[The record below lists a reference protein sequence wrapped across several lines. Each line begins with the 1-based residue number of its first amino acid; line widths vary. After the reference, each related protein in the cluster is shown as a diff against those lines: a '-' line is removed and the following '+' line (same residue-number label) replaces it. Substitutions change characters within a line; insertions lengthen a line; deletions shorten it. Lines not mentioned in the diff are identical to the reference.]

1 MGREIGSEV
10 LLKVALVGFG
20 TVGQSVARILCARTD
35 SGLALT
41 HMANRNVER
50 KRVDWVPPE
59 VVWTDDF
66 ERVAASDADVVLELI
81 GGVDPAAAWIR
92 RALEAGKSVVT
103 ANKQV
108 VAQCGEGLIALAREQ
123 RRHLLFEAAVAGGIP
138 VVRGLRE
145 GLAGDR
151 LVRAE
156 GVLNGTCNYI
166 LTRMANARLSFAAG
180 LAEAQELGY
189 AEADP
194 SADIDGA
201 DARAK
206 LAILALVGL
215 ERRLDVEAVPVAS
228 IREIDPI
235 DFVYAGRLGCTIRQ
249 VARAE
254 LLPGGERV
262 LAFVRPALVPL
273 ASMLARIEGNQNIV
287 VVEGAFG
294 GETSFSG
301 AGAGGGPTAV
311 AVVSD
316 LEAIARGTAGHRA
329 DWPVARPA
337 EAVERDFEAPHYAR
351 FIVADRPGIIA
362 ALADVFSRHGVN
374 VDAVLQEP
382 GWSKAELPFVVTLER
397 CSSSAVNDAL
407 AEIVSFD
414 FHARPPVWMPI
425 LARGSGRT

>member
-1 MGREIGSEV
+1 M
-10 LLKVALVGFG
+10 LKVAVAGFG
-20 TVGQSVARILCARTD
+20 TVGQAVARILCGGTASR
-35 SGLALT
+35 LALT
-41 HMANRNVER
+41 HVANRRIER

-59 VVWTDDF
+59 VVWTADF
-66 ERVAASDADVVLELI
+66 EEVLASDADVVVELI
-81 GGVDPAAAWIR
+81 GGLEPAADWIR
-92 RALEAGKSVVT
+92 RALAAGKSVVT

-108 VAQCGEGLIALAREQ
+108 IAQCGEELLALARAQ
-123 RRHLLFEAAVAGGIP
+123 GRHLLFEAAVAGGIP

-166 LTRMANARLSFAAG
+166 LTRMADAQVSFAAG

-194 SADIDGA
+194 SDDLDGA

-215 ERRLDVEAVPVAS
+215 RRRIDAGAVPLGS
-228 IREIDPI
+228 IRAVEPI
-235 DFVYAGRLGCTIRQ
+235 DFAYSRRLGCTIRQ

-254 LLPGGERV
+254 LVAGGGDV

-273 ASMLARIEGNQNIV
+273 ASMLARIEGNQNLV
-287 VVEGAFG
+287 VVEGEFG
-294 GETSFSG
+294 GETSFAG

-316 LEAIARGTAGHRA
+316 LEAVARGDALVREG
-329 DWPVARPA
+329 WPAAAPA
-337 EAVERDFEAPHYAR
+337 EVAHEFEAPHYLR
-351 FIVADRPGIIA
+351 FVVSDRPGIIA
-362 ALADVFSRHGVN
+362 SLADVFSRHGVN

-382 GWSKAELPFVVTLER
+382 GWAKSELPFVVTLER
-397 CSSSAVNDAL
+397 CGAAAVARAL
-407 AEIVSFD
+407 VEIETFD
-414 FHARPPVWMPI
+414 FHARRPVWMPI
-425 LARGSGRT
+425 LASGGGRP

>member
-1 MGREIGSEV
+1 M
-10 LLKVALVGFG
+10 LKVALVGFG
-20 TVGQSVARILCARTD
+20 TVGQSVARILCTRTD
-35 SGLALT
+35 SGLGLT
-41 HMANRNVER
+41 HIANRRVER
-50 KRVDWVPPE
+50 KRVDWVPPD
-59 VVWTDDF
+59 VIWTDDF
-66 ERVAASDADVVLELI
+66 EQVVASDADVVVELI
-81 GGVDPAAAWIR
+81 GGVAPAADWIR
-92 RALEAGKSVVT
+92 RALAAGKSVVT

-108 VAQCGEGLIALAREQ
+108 IAQCGAELLALADEQ

-166 LTRMANARLSFAAG
+166 LTRMADAQVSFAAG

-194 SADIDGA
+194 SADLDGA

-206 LAILALVGL
+206 LAILSLVGL
-215 ERRLDVEAVPVAS
+215 HRRIDVEAVPLAS

-235 DFVYAGRLGCTIRQ
+235 DFVYARRLGCTIRQ

-254 LLPGGERV
+254 LLADDRRV
-262 LAFVRPALVPL
+262 LAFVRPALVSL
-273 ASMLARIEGNQNIV
+273 TSMLARIEGNQNIV

-316 LEAIARGTAGHRA
+316 LEAIARADAGGHPG
-329 DWPVARPA
+329 WPAALPA
-337 EAVERDFEAPHYAR
+337 EAVEREFEAPHYAR

-362 ALADVFSRHGVN
+362 SLADVFSRHGVN

-397 CSSSAVNDAL
+397 CSSAAVNDAL
-407 AEIVSFD
+407 TEIESFD
-414 FHARPPVWMPI
+414 FHARRPVRMPI
-425 LARGSGRT
+425 LASEGGRK

>member
-1 MGREIGSEV
+1 M
-10 LLKVALVGFG
+10 LKVALVGFG
-20 TVGQSVARILCARTD
+20 TVGQSVARILCTRTD
-35 SGLALT
+35 SGLRLT
-41 HMANRNVER
+41 HIANRRVER
-50 KRVDWVPPE
+50 KRVDWVPAD

-66 ERVAASDADVVLELI
+66 EQVVASDADVVVELI
-81 GGVDPAAAWIR
+81 GGVDPAADWIR
-92 RALEAGKSVVT
+92 RALTAGKSVVT

-108 VAQCGEGLIALAREQ
+108 IAQCGAALLALADEQ

-151 LVRAE
+151 LVRTQ

-166 LTRMANARLSFAAG
+166 LTRMADAQVSFAAG

-194 SADIDGA
+194 SADLDGA

-206 LAILALVGL
+206 LAILSLVGL
-215 ERRLDVEAVPVAS
+215 HRRIDVEAIPLAS
-228 IREIDPI
+228 IREVDPI
-235 DFVYAGRLGCTIRQ
+235 DFVYARRLGCTIRQ

-254 LLPGGERV
+254 LLPDDRRV

-273 ASMLARIEGNQNIV
+273 TSMLARIEGNQNIV

-316 LEAIARGTAGHRA
+316 LEAIARADAGGNPG
-329 DWPVARPA
+329 WPAAPSA
-337 EAVERDFEAPHYAR
+337 EAVEREFEAPHYAR

-362 ALADVFSRHGVN
+362 SLAEVFSRHGVN

-382 GWSKAELPFVVTLER
+382 GWSKAELPFVVTLEP
-397 CSSSAVNDAL
+397 CSSAAVNDAL
-407 AEIVSFD
+407 TEIESFD
-414 FHARPPVWMPI
+414 FHARRPVWMPI
-425 LARGSGRT
+425 LASEGGRK

>member
-1 MGREIGSEV
+1 M
-10 LLKVALVGFG
+10 LKVALVGFG
-20 TVGQSVARILCARTD
+20 TVGQSVARILCSRPAA
-35 SGLALT
+35 GLALT
-41 HMANRNVER
+41 HIANRRVER
-50 KRVDWVPPE
+50 KRVGWVPPD
-59 VVWTDDF
+59 VIWTDDF
-66 ERVAASDADVVLELI
+66 EQVVSSDADVVVELI
-81 GGVDPAAAWIR
+81 GGVDPAAEWIR
-92 RALEAGKSVVT
+92 RALAAGKSVVT

-108 VAQCGEGLIALAREQ
+108 IAQCGEGLLALARDQ

-151 LVRAE
+151 LVRVE

-166 LTRMANARLSFAAG
+166 LTRMADAQVSFAAG
-180 LAEAQELGY
+180 LSEAQELGY

-194 SADIDGA
+194 SADLDGA

-215 ERRLDVEAVPVAS
+215 HRRIDVEAVPLAS

-235 DFVYAGRLGCTIRQ
+235 DFVYARRLGCAIRQ

-254 LLPGGERV
+254 LLADERL

-273 ASMLARIEGNQNIV
+273 TSNLARVEGNQNTV

-294 GETSFSG
+294 GEASFSG

-311 AVVSD
+311 SVVSD
-316 LEAIARGTAGHRA
+316 LEAIKRA
-329 DWPVARPA
+329 DAARHAGWPTASSA
-337 EAVERDFEAPHYAR
+337 MEVEREFEAPHYAR

-362 ALADVFSRHGVN
+362 SLADVFSRHGVN

-382 GWSKAELPFVVTLER
+382 GWSKSELPFVVTLER
-397 CSSSAVNDAL
+397 CSSAVVSDAL
-407 AEIVSFD
+407 TEIVSFD
-414 FHARPPVWMPI
+414 FHARRPVWMPI
-425 LARGSGRT
+425 LASGGGPS

>member
-1 MGREIGSEV
+1 M
-10 LLKVALVGFG
+10 LKVALVGFG
-20 TVGQSVARILCARTD
+20 TVGQSVARILCARPAA
-35 SGLALT
+35 GLTLT
-41 HMANRNVER
+41 HIANRRVER
-50 KRVDWVPPE
+50 KRVGWVPPD
-59 VVWTDDF
+59 VIWTDDF
-66 ERVAASDADVVLELI
+66 EQVVRSDADVVVELI
-81 GGVDPAAAWIR
+81 GGVDPAAEWIR
-92 RALEAGKSVVT
+92 RALAAGKSVVT

-108 VAQCGEGLIALAREQ
+108 IAQCGEGLLALARDQ

-151 LVRAE
+151 LVRVE

-166 LTRMANARLSFAAG
+166 LTRMADAQVSFADG
-180 LAEAQELGY
+180 LSEAQELGY

-194 SADIDGA
+194 SADLDGA

-215 ERRLDVEAVPVAS
+215 RRRMDVEAVPLAS
-228 IREIDPI
+228 IRELDPI
-235 DFVYAGRLGCTIRQ
+235 DFVYARRLGCTIRQ

-254 LLPGGERV
+254 LLADERL

-273 ASMLARIEGNQNIV
+273 TSNLARIEGNQNTV

-294 GETSFSG
+294 GEASFSG

-311 AVVSD
+311 SVVSD
-316 LEAIARGTAGHRA
+316 LEAIARADAEGHSGWPAASSA
-329 DWPVARPA
+329 D
-337 EAVERDFEAPHYAR
+337 AVEREFEAPHYAR

-362 ALADVFSRHGVN
+362 SLADVLSRHGVN

-397 CSSSAVNDAL
+397 CSSAVVNDAL
-407 AEIVSFD
+407 AEIGSFD
-414 FHARPPVWMPI
+414 FHARRPVWMPI
-425 LARGSGRT
+425 LASGGGPS

>member
-1 MGREIGSEV
+1 M
-10 LLKVALVGFG
+10 LKVALVGFG
-20 TVGQSVARILCARTD
+20 TVGQSVARILCTRTTA
-35 SGLALT
+35 GLALT
-41 HMANRNVER
+41 HIANRRVER
-50 KRVDWVPPE
+50 KRVDWVPPN

-66 ERVAASDADVVLELI
+66 EQVVSSDADVVVELI
-81 GGVDPAAAWIR
+81 GGLDPAADWIR
-92 RALEAGKSVVT
+92 RALAAGKSVVT

-108 VAQCGEGLIALAREQ
+108 IAQCGDALLALACERG
-123 RRHLLFEAAVAGGIP
+123 RHLLFEAAVAGGIP

-151 LVRAE
+151 LVRIE

-166 LTRMANARLSFAAG
+166 LTRMADAQVSFAAG

-194 SADIDGA
+194 SADLDGA

-206 LAILALVGL
+206 LAILSLVGFH
-215 ERRLDVEAVPVAS
+215 RRVDVEAVPLAS

-235 DFVYAGRLGCTIRQ
+235 DFVYARRLGCTIRQ

-254 LLPGGERV
+254 LLADARRV

-273 ASMLARIEGNQNIV
+273 TSSLARIEGNQNIV

-294 GETSFSG
+294 GEASFSG

-311 AVVSD
+311 SVVSD
-316 LEAIARGTAGHRA
+316 LEAIARADAGGHA
-329 DWPVARPA
+329 GWPAAPSA
-337 EAVERDFEAPHYAR
+337 EAVEREFEAPHYAR

-362 ALADVFSRHGVN
+362 SLADVFSRYGVN

-382 GWSKAELPFVVTLER
+382 GWSKTELPFVMTLER
-397 CSSSAVNDAL
+397 CSSAVVKDAL

-414 FHARPPVWMPI
+414 FQARRPVWMPI
-425 LARGSGRT
+425 LASGGGRT

>member
-1 MGREIGSEV
+1 

-20 TVGQSVARILCARTD
+20 TVGQSVARILCTRT
-35 SGLALT
+35 SAGLALT
-41 HMANRNVER
+41 HIANRRVER
-50 KRVDWVPPE
+50 KRVDWVPAD

-66 ERVAASDADVVLELI
+66 ERVVSSDADVVVELI
-81 GGVDPAAAWIR
+81 GGVDPAAGWIR

-108 VAQCGEGLIALAREQ
+108 IAQCGDGLLALAGER

-138 VVRGLRE
+138 AIRGLRE

-151 LVRAE
+151 LVRVE

-166 LTRMANARLSFAAG
+166 LTRMADAQVSFSAG
-180 LAEAQELGY
+180 LAEAQKLGY

-194 SADIDGA
+194 SADLDGA

-206 LAILALVGL
+206 LAILSLVGL
-215 ERRLDVEAVPVAS
+215 RRRIDVEAVPLAS
-228 IREIDPI
+228 IRAIDPI
-235 DFVYAGRLGCTIRQ
+235 DFAYARRLGCTIRQ

-254 LLPGGERV
+254 LLADERRV

-273 ASMLARIEGNQNIV
+273 SSNLARIEGNQNVV

-294 GETSFSG
+294 GEASFSG

-311 AVVSD
+311 SVVSD
-316 LEAIARGTAGHRA
+316 LEAIARAGA
-329 DWPVARPA
+329 DGHAGWPAAPA
-337 EAVERDFEAPHYAR
+337 ADGVEREFEAPHYAR

-362 ALADVFSRHGVN
+362 SVAEVFSRHGVN

-397 CSSSAVNDAL
+397 CSSAVVNEAL
-407 AEIVSFD
+407 AEIGSFD
-414 FHARPPVWMPI
+414 FHVRRPVWVPI
-425 LARGSGRT
+425 LASEGGRS

>member
-1 MGREIGSEV
+1 M
-10 LLKVALVGFG
+10 
-20 TVGQSVARILCARTD
+20 GQSVARVLRARKD
-35 SGLALT
+35 SRLVLT
-41 HMANRNVER
+41 HIANRNVER
-50 KRVDWVPPE
+50 KRVDWVPSE
-59 VVWTDDF
+59 VIWTDDF
-66 ERVAASDADVVLELI
+66 ERVVASDVDVVVELI
-81 GGVDPAAAWIR
+81 GGVDPAAGWIR

-108 VAQCGEGLIALAREQ
+108 IAQCGEGLLDLARDEG
-123 RRHLLFEAAVAGGIP
+123 RHLLFEAAVAGGIP

-166 LTRMANARLSFAAG
+166 LTRMADAQLSFAAG

-194 SADIDGA
+194 SADVDGA

-206 LAILALVGL
+206 LAILSLVGL
-215 ERRLDVEAVPVAS
+215 ERRIDVEAVPLAS

-254 LLPGGERV
+254 LVPGDGRV

-273 ASMLARIEGNQNIV
+273 TSMLARIEGNQNIV

-316 LEAIARGTAGHRA
+316 LEAIASGAPGRPTGWR
-329 DWPVARPA
+329 PVPSA
-337 EAVERDFEAPHYAR
+337 EGVERDFDAPHYAR
-351 FIVADRPGIIA
+351 FIVVDRPGIIA

-382 GWSKAELPFVVTLER
+382 GWSKTELPFVVTLER
-397 CSSSAVNDAL
+397 CGSSAVNDAL
-407 AEIVSFD
+407 AEIASFD
-414 FHARPPVWMPI
+414 FHARRPVWMPI
-425 LARGSGRT
+425 LASGSGRT

>member
-1 MGREIGSEV
+1 M
-10 LLKVALVGFG
+10 LKVALVGFG
-20 TVGQSVARILCARTD
+20 TVGQSVARILCARPAA
-35 SGLALT
+35 GLALT
-41 HMANRNVER
+41 HIANRRVER
-50 KRVDWVPPE
+50 KRVDWVPPD
-59 VVWTDDF
+59 VIWTDDF
-66 ERVAASDADVVLELI
+66 EQVASSDADVVVELI
-81 GGVDPAAAWIR
+81 GGVDPAAEWIR
-92 RALEAGKSVVT
+92 RALAAGKSVVT

-108 VAQCGEGLIALAREQ
+108 IAQCGEGLLALARKQ

-151 LVRAE
+151 LVRVE

-166 LTRMANARLSFAAG
+166 LTRMADARVSFAAG
-180 LAEAQELGY
+180 LSEAQELGY

-194 SADIDGA
+194 SADLDGA

-215 ERRLDVEAVPVAS
+215 RRRIDVEAVPVAS

-235 DFVYAGRLGCTIRQ
+235 DFVYARRLGCTIRQ

-254 LLPGGERV
+254 LLADERL

-273 ASMLARIEGNQNIV
+273 TSNLARIEGNQNTV

-294 GETSFSG
+294 GEASFSG

-311 AVVSD
+311 SVVSD
-316 LEAIARGTAGHRA
+316 LEAIARADAAGHA
-329 DWPVARPA
+329 GWPTASPT
-337 EAVERDFEAPHYAR
+337 EAVEREFEAPHYVR

-362 ALADVFSRHGVN
+362 SLADIFSRHGVN

-382 GWSKAELPFVVTLER
+382 GWSKSELPFVVTLER
-397 CSSSAVNDAL
+397 CSSAVVGDAL
-407 AEIVSFD
+407 TEIVSFD
-414 FHARPPVWMPI
+414 FHARRPVWMPI
-425 LARGSGRT
+425 LASGGGPS